1 MRPAALLL
9 LLQGLVLAGCGT
21 DLAASSPTARCG
33 ELMQQA
39 FPGGRIEVT
48 KTQLVPAPTES
59 IATMVITAEGRRRG
73 IAPGGPPLRD
83 VAVEC
88 RFSDGILTGFRWTRG
103 PLR

>member
-1 MRPAALLL
+1 MRRAALLL
-9 LLQGLVLAGCGT
+9 LLQTLLLAGCGT
-21 DLAASSPTARCG
+21 DLAAGSPAERCG

-48 KTQLVPAPTES
+48 RTQLVPAPAES

-73 IAPGGPPLRD
+73 IAPGGPPLSD

-88 RFSDGILTGFRWTRG
+88 RYNDGILTGFRWTRG